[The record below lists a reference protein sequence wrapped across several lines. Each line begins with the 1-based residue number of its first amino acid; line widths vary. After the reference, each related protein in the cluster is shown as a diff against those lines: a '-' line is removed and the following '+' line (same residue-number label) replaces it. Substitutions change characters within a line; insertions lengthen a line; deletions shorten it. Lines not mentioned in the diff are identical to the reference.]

1 MMYFKFILAS
11 QILNLASLLAV
22 GQTRSC
28 TFEPHPKSVSNGV
41 SDSKGVKKENIDS
54 HQDAHLSPLKSS
66 SDKVANLC
74 ADDNVHDQVEAT
86 YSQADVS
93 RINSLLRE
101 ASQLKEKP
109 KSWMLWFGKKF
120 IGVPYVGGT
129 LDRAEEEKLV
139 INTSELD
146 CTTFVEIVT
155 ALTRCMSGN
164 GKRDFSDFCRQLQHV
179 RYINGEIAYEK
190 RQHYFTVWI
199 SDNVE
204 EGIVTDIQNNPPF
217 TKVQHVSV
225 NWMTTRC
232 MSGNGKRDFSDF
244 CRQLQHVRYING
256 EIAYEKRQHYFTV
269 WISDNVEEGI
279 VTDIQNN
286 PPFTKVQHVSVN
298 WMTTHQQSYK
308 MLKNNTKRLQGIK
321 ALEEQI
327 SGKSYRYIPKEQIVD
342 SRLFRNTIH
351 DGDILVMIT
360 NKKGLDTTHIG
371 IASWHQ
377 DGLHMLNASS
387 IHKKV
392 IDEPMLLRTY
402 MMKHP
407 SQIGIRVCRVVDGAK

>member
-11 QILNLASLLAV
+11 QILNLATLLTV

-41 SDSKGVKKENIDS
+41 SDS
-54 HQDAHLSPLKSS
+54 H
-66 SDKVANLC
+66 DKVVSHRI
-74 ADDNVHDQVEAT
+74 DDTAHYQVDAT
-86 YSQADVS
+86 YSQSDIS

-199 SDNVE
+199 SDNAE

-217 TKVQHVSV
+217 TKVQ
-225 NWMTTRC
+225 
-232 MSGNGKRDFSDF
+232 
-244 CRQLQHVRYING
+244 Y
-256 EIAYEKRQHYFTV
+256 
-269 WISDNVEEGI
+269 
-279 VTDIQNN
+279 
-286 PPFTKVQHVSVN
+286 VSVN

-308 MLKNNTKRLQGIK
+308 MLKNNAKRLQGIK

-351 DGDILVMIT
+351 NGDILVMIT

>member
-1 MMYFKFILAS
+1 
-11 QILNLASLLAV
+11 
-22 GQTRSC
+22 
-28 TFEPHPKSVSNGV
+28 
-41 SDSKGVKKENIDS
+41 
-54 HQDAHLSPLKSS
+54 
-66 SDKVANLC
+66 
-74 ADDNVHDQVEAT
+74 
-86 YSQADVS
+86 
-93 RINSLLRE
+93 
-101 ASQLKEKP
+101 
-109 KSWMLWFGKKF
+109 MLWFGKKF

-155 ALTRCMSGN
+155 ALTLCMSGN

-199 SDNVE
+199 SDN
-204 EGIVTDIQNNPPF
+204 
-217 TKVQHVSV
+217 
-225 NWMTTRC
+225 
-232 MSGNGKRDFSDF
+232 
-244 CRQLQHVRYING
+244 
-256 EIAYEKRQHYFTV
+256 A
-269 WISDNVEEGI
+269 EEGI

-308 MLKNNTKRLQGIK
+308 MLKNNAKRLQGIK

>member
-11 QILNLASLLAV
+11 QILNLATLLTV

-41 SDSKGVKKENIDS
+41 SDS
-54 HQDAHLSPLKSS
+54 H
-66 SDKVANLC
+66 DKVVSHRI
-74 ADDNVHDQVEAT
+74 DDTAHYQVDAT
-86 YSQADVS
+86 YSQSDIS

-146 CTTFVEIVT
+146 CTTFVEVVT

-199 SDNVE
+199 SDN
-204 EGIVTDIQNNPPF
+204 
-217 TKVQHVSV
+217 
-225 NWMTTRC
+225 
-232 MSGNGKRDFSDF
+232 
-244 CRQLQHVRYING
+244 
-256 EIAYEKRQHYFTV
+256 A
-269 WISDNVEEGI
+269 EEGI

-308 MLKNNTKRLQGIK
+308 MLKNNAKRLQGIK

-351 DGDILVMIT
+351 NGDILVMIT

>member
-1 MMYFKFILAS
+1 MMYFKLILAS
-11 QILNLASLLAV
+11 QILNLATLLTV

-41 SDSKGVKKENIDS
+41 SDS
-54 HQDAHLSPLKSS
+54 H
-66 SDKVANLC
+66 DKVVSHRI
-74 ADDNVHDQVEAT
+74 DDTAHYQVDAT
-86 YSQADVS
+86 YSQSDIS

-199 SDNVE
+199 SDN
-204 EGIVTDIQNNPPF
+204 
-217 TKVQHVSV
+217 
-225 NWMTTRC
+225 
-232 MSGNGKRDFSDF
+232 
-244 CRQLQHVRYING
+244 
-256 EIAYEKRQHYFTV
+256 A
-269 WISDNVEEGI
+269 EEGI

-308 MLKNNTKRLQGIK
+308 MLKNNAKRLQGIK

-327 SGKSYRYIPKEQIVD
+327 SGKSYRYIPKEQIMD

-351 DGDILVMIT
+351 NGDILVMIT

>member
-11 QILNLASLLAV
+11 QILNLATLLTV

-41 SDSKGVKKENIDS
+41 SDS
-54 HQDAHLSPLKSS
+54 H
-66 SDKVANLC
+66 DKVVSHRI
-74 ADDNVHDQVEAT
+74 DDTAHYQVDAT
-86 YSQADVS
+86 YSQSDIS

-199 SDNVE
+199 SDN
-204 EGIVTDIQNNPPF
+204 
-217 TKVQHVSV
+217 
-225 NWMTTRC
+225 
-232 MSGNGKRDFSDF
+232 
-244 CRQLQHVRYING
+244 
-256 EIAYEKRQHYFTV
+256 A
-269 WISDNVEEGI
+269 EEGI

-308 MLKNNTKRLQGIK
+308 MLKNNAKRLQGIK

-327 SGKSYRYIPKEQIVD
+327 SGKSYRYIPIEQIVD

-351 DGDILVMIT
+351 NGDILVMIT

>member
-11 QILNLASLLAV
+11 QILNLATLLTV

-41 SDSKGVKKENIDS
+41 SDS
-54 HQDAHLSPLKSS
+54 H
-66 SDKVANLC
+66 DKVVSHRI
-74 ADDNVHDQVEAT
+74 DDTAHYQVNAT
-86 YSQADVS
+86 YSQSDIS

-199 SDNVE
+199 SDN
-204 EGIVTDIQNNPPF
+204 
-217 TKVQHVSV
+217 
-225 NWMTTRC
+225 
-232 MSGNGKRDFSDF
+232 
-244 CRQLQHVRYING
+244 
-256 EIAYEKRQHYFTV
+256 A
-269 WISDNVEEGI
+269 EEGI

-308 MLKNNTKRLQGIK
+308 MLKNNAKRLQGIK

-327 SGKSYRYIPKEQIVD
+327 SGKSYRYIPKEKIVD

-351 DGDILVMIT
+351 NGDILVMIT

>member
-11 QILNLASLLAV
+11 QILNLATLLTV

-41 SDSKGVKKENIDS
+41 SDS
-54 HQDAHLSPLKSS
+54 H
-66 SDKVANLC
+66 DKVVSHRI
-74 ADDNVHDQVEAT
+74 DDTAHYQVDAT
-86 YSQADVS
+86 YSQSDIS

-164 GKRDFSDFCRQLQHV
+164 GKRDFSDFSRQLQHV

-199 SDNVE
+199 SDN
-204 EGIVTDIQNNPPF
+204 
-217 TKVQHVSV
+217 
-225 NWMTTRC
+225 
-232 MSGNGKRDFSDF
+232 
-244 CRQLQHVRYING
+244 
-256 EIAYEKRQHYFTV
+256 A
-269 WISDNVEEGI
+269 EEGI

-308 MLKNNTKRLQGIK
+308 MLKNNAKRLQGIK

-351 DGDILVMIT
+351 NGDILVMIT

>member
-11 QILNLASLLAV
+11 QILNLATLLTV

-41 SDSKGVKKENIDS
+41 SDS
-54 HQDAHLSPLKSS
+54 H
-66 SDKVANLC
+66 DKVVSHRI
-74 ADDNVHDQVEAT
+74 DDTAHYQVDAT
-86 YSQADVS
+86 YSQSDIS

-199 SDNVE
+199 SDN
-204 EGIVTDIQNNPPF
+204 
-217 TKVQHVSV
+217 
-225 NWMTTRC
+225 
-232 MSGNGKRDFSDF
+232 
-244 CRQLQHVRYING
+244 
-256 EIAYEKRQHYFTV
+256 A
-269 WISDNVEEGI
+269 EEGI

-308 MLKNNTKRLQGIK
+308 MLKNNAKRLQGIK

-327 SGKSYRYIPKEQIVD
+327 SGKSYWYIPKEQIVD

-351 DGDILVMIT
+351 NGDILVMIT

>member
-1 MMYFKFILAS
+1 MYFKFILAS
-11 QILNLASLLAV
+11 QILNLATLLAV

-41 SDSKGVKKENIDS
+41 SDS
-54 HQDAHLSPLKSS
+54 H
-66 SDKVANLC
+66 DKVVSHRT
-74 ADDNVHDQVEAT
+74 DDTAHYQVDAT
-86 YSQADVS
+86 YSQSDIS

-101 ASQLKEKP
+101 ASQLKAKP

-164 GKRDFSDFCRQLQHV
+164 GKKDFSDFCRQLQHV

-199 SDNVE
+199 SDN
-204 EGIVTDIQNNPPF
+204 
-217 TKVQHVSV
+217 
-225 NWMTTRC
+225 
-232 MSGNGKRDFSDF
+232 
-244 CRQLQHVRYING
+244 
-256 EIAYEKRQHYFTV
+256 A
-269 WISDNVEEGI
+269 EEGI

-351 DGDILVMIT
+351 NGDILVMIT

>member
-11 QILNLASLLAV
+11 QILNLATLLTV

-41 SDSKGVKKENIDS
+41 SDS
-54 HQDAHLSPLKSS
+54 H
-66 SDKVANLC
+66 DKVVSHRI
-74 ADDNVHDQVEAT
+74 DDTAHYQVDAT
-86 YSQADVS
+86 YSQSDIS

-199 SDNVE
+199 SDN
-204 EGIVTDIQNNPPF
+204 
-217 TKVQHVSV
+217 
-225 NWMTTRC
+225 
-232 MSGNGKRDFSDF
+232 
-244 CRQLQHVRYING
+244 
-256 EIAYEKRQHYFTV
+256 A
-269 WISDNVEEGI
+269 EEGI

-308 MLKNNTKRLQGIK
+308 MLKNNAKRLQGIK

-351 DGDILVMIT
+351 NGDILVMIT
-360 NKKGLDTTHIG
+360 NKKGLDTTHVG

>member
-11 QILNLASLLAV
+11 QILNLATLLTV

-41 SDSKGVKKENIDS
+41 SDS
-54 HQDAHLSPLKSS
+54 H
-66 SDKVANLC
+66 DKVVSHRI
-74 ADDNVHDQVEAT
+74 DDTAHYQVDAT
-86 YSQADVS
+86 YSQSDIS

-129 LDRAEEEKLV
+129 LDRVEEEKLV

-199 SDNVE
+199 SDN
-204 EGIVTDIQNNPPF
+204 
-217 TKVQHVSV
+217 
-225 NWMTTRC
+225 
-232 MSGNGKRDFSDF
+232 
-244 CRQLQHVRYING
+244 
-256 EIAYEKRQHYFTV
+256 A
-269 WISDNVEEGI
+269 EEGI

-308 MLKNNTKRLQGIK
+308 MLKNNAKRLQGIK

-351 DGDILVMIT
+351 NGDILVMIT

>member
-11 QILNLASLLAV
+11 QILNLATLLTV

-41 SDSKGVKKENIDS
+41 SDS
-54 HQDAHLSPLKSS
+54 H
-66 SDKVANLC
+66 DKVVSHRI
-74 ADDNVHDQVEAT
+74 DDTAHYQVDAT
-86 YSQADVS
+86 YSQSDIS

-120 IGVPYVGGT
+120 IGVPCVGGT

-164 GKRDFSDFCRQLQHV
+164 GKRDFSDFCRQLQNV

-199 SDNVE
+199 SDN
-204 EGIVTDIQNNPPF
+204 
-217 TKVQHVSV
+217 
-225 NWMTTRC
+225 
-232 MSGNGKRDFSDF
+232 
-244 CRQLQHVRYING
+244 
-256 EIAYEKRQHYFTV
+256 A
-269 WISDNVEEGI
+269 EEGI

-308 MLKNNTKRLQGIK
+308 MLKNNAKRLQGIK

-351 DGDILVMIT
+351 NGDILVMIT

>member
-11 QILNLASLLAV
+11 QILNLATLLTV

-41 SDSKGVKKENIDS
+41 SDS
-54 HQDAHLSPLKSS
+54 H
-66 SDKVANLC
+66 DKVVSHRI
-74 ADDNVHDQVEAT
+74 DDTAHYQVDAT
-86 YSQADVS
+86 YSQSDIS

-109 KSWMLWFGKKF
+109 TSWMLWFGKKF

-199 SDNVE
+199 SDN
-204 EGIVTDIQNNPPF
+204 
-217 TKVQHVSV
+217 
-225 NWMTTRC
+225 
-232 MSGNGKRDFSDF
+232 
-244 CRQLQHVRYING
+244 
-256 EIAYEKRQHYFTV
+256 A
-269 WISDNVEEGI
+269 EEGI

-308 MLKNNTKRLQGIK
+308 MLKNNAKRLQGIK

-351 DGDILVMIT
+351 NGDILVMIT

>member
-11 QILNLASLLAV
+11 QILNLATLLTV

-41 SDSKGVKKENIDS
+41 SDS
-54 HQDAHLSPLKSS
+54 H
-66 SDKVANLC
+66 DKVVSHRI
-74 ADDNVHDQVEAT
+74 DDTAHYQVDAT
-86 YSQADVS
+86 YSQSDIS

-164 GKRDFSDFCRQLQHV
+164 GKRAFSDFCRQLQHV

-199 SDNVE
+199 SDN
-204 EGIVTDIQNNPPF
+204 
-217 TKVQHVSV
+217 
-225 NWMTTRC
+225 
-232 MSGNGKRDFSDF
+232 
-244 CRQLQHVRYING
+244 
-256 EIAYEKRQHYFTV
+256 A
-269 WISDNVEEGI
+269 EEGI

-308 MLKNNTKRLQGIK
+308 MLKNNAKRLQGIK

-351 DGDILVMIT
+351 NGDILVMIT

>member
-1 MMYFKFILAS
+1 MYFKFILAS
-11 QILNLASLLAV
+11 QILNLASLLTV

-28 TFEPHPKSVSNGV
+28 TFEPHPKSVPNGV
-41 SDSKGVKKENIDS
+41 SDS
-54 HQDAHLSPLKSS
+54 H
-66 SDKVANLC
+66 DKVVSHRT
-74 ADDNVHDQVEAT
+74 DDTAHYQVDAT
-86 YSQADVS
+86 YSQSDVS

-164 GKRDFSDFCRQLQHV
+164 GKKDFSDFCRQLQHV

-199 SDNVE
+199 SDN
-204 EGIVTDIQNNPPF
+204 
-217 TKVQHVSV
+217 
-225 NWMTTRC
+225 
-232 MSGNGKRDFSDF
+232 
-244 CRQLQHVRYING
+244 
-256 EIAYEKRQHYFTV
+256 A
-269 WISDNVEEGI
+269 EEGI

-351 DGDILVMIT
+351 NGDILVMIT

>member
-11 QILNLASLLAV
+11 QILNLATLLTV

-41 SDSKGVKKENIDS
+41 SDS
-54 HQDAHLSPLKSS
+54 H
-66 SDKVANLC
+66 DKVVSHRI
-74 ADDNVHDQVEAT
+74 DDTAHYQVDAT
-86 YSQADVS
+86 YSQSDIS

-199 SDNVE
+199 SDN
-204 EGIVTDIQNNPPF
+204 
-217 TKVQHVSV
+217 
-225 NWMTTRC
+225 
-232 MSGNGKRDFSDF
+232 
-244 CRQLQHVRYING
+244 
-256 EIAYEKRQHYFTV
+256 A
-269 WISDNVEEGI
+269 EEGI

-308 MLKNNTKRLQGIK
+308 MLKNNAKRLQGIK

-351 DGDILVMIT
+351 NGDILVMIT

-407 SQIGIRVCRVVDGAK
+407 SPIGIRVCRIVDGAK

>member
-11 QILNLASLLAV
+11 QILNLATLLTV

-41 SDSKGVKKENIDS
+41 SDS
-54 HQDAHLSPLKSS
+54 H
-66 SDKVANLC
+66 DKVVSHRI
-74 ADDNVHDQVEAT
+74 DDTAHYQVDAT
-86 YSQADVS
+86 YSQSDIS

-199 SDNVE
+199 SDNAE
-204 EGIVTDIQNNPPF
+204 EGIVTDIQNN
-217 TKVQHVSV
+217 
-225 NWMTTRC
+225 
-232 MSGNGKRDFSDF
+232 
-244 CRQLQHVRYING
+244 L
-256 EIAYEKRQHYFTV
+256 
-269 WISDNVEEGI
+269 
-279 VTDIQNN
+279 
-286 PPFTKVQHVSVN
+286 PFTKVQHVSVN

-308 MLKNNTKRLQGIK
+308 MLKNNAKRLQGIK

-351 DGDILVMIT
+351 NGDILVMIT

>member
-11 QILNLASLLAV
+11 QILNLATLLTV

-41 SDSKGVKKENIDS
+41 SDS
-54 HQDAHLSPLKSS
+54 H
-66 SDKVANLC
+66 DKVVSHRI
-74 ADDNVHDQVEAT
+74 DDTAHYQVDAT
-86 YSQADVS
+86 YSQSDIS

-129 LDRAEEEKLV
+129 LDRAGEEKLV

-199 SDNVE
+199 SDN
-204 EGIVTDIQNNPPF
+204 
-217 TKVQHVSV
+217 
-225 NWMTTRC
+225 
-232 MSGNGKRDFSDF
+232 
-244 CRQLQHVRYING
+244 
-256 EIAYEKRQHYFTV
+256 A
-269 WISDNVEEGI
+269 EEGI

-308 MLKNNTKRLQGIK
+308 MLKNNAKRLQGIK

-351 DGDILVMIT
+351 NGDILVMIT

>member
-1 MMYFKFILAS
+1 MYFKFILAS
-11 QILNLASLLAV
+11 QILNLATLLTV

-41 SDSKGVKKENIDS
+41 SDS
-54 HQDAHLSPLKSS
+54 H
-66 SDKVANLC
+66 DKVVSHRT
-74 ADDNVHDQVEAT
+74 DDTAHYQVDAT
-86 YSQADVS
+86 YSQSDIS

-109 KSWMLWFGKKF
+109 KNWMLWFGKKF

-139 INTSELD
+139 VNTSELD

-199 SDNVE
+199 SDN
-204 EGIVTDIQNNPPF
+204 
-217 TKVQHVSV
+217 
-225 NWMTTRC
+225 
-232 MSGNGKRDFSDF
+232 
-244 CRQLQHVRYING
+244 
-256 EIAYEKRQHYFTV
+256 A
-269 WISDNVEEGI
+269 EEGI

-308 MLKNNTKRLQGIK
+308 MLKNNTKRLKGIK

-351 DGDILVMIT
+351 NGDILVMIT

>member
-11 QILNLASLLAV
+11 QILNLATLLTV

-41 SDSKGVKKENIDS
+41 SDS
-54 HQDAHLSPLKSS
+54 H
-66 SDKVANLC
+66 DKVVSHRI
-74 ADDNVHDQVEAT
+74 DDTAHYQVDAT
-86 YSQADVS
+86 YSQSDIS

-199 SDNVE
+199 SDNAE
-204 EGIVTDIQNNPPF
+204 EGF
-217 TKVQHVSV
+217 
-225 NWMTTRC
+225 
-232 MSGNGKRDFSDF
+232 
-244 CRQLQHVRYING
+244 
-256 EIAYEKRQHYFTV
+256 
-269 WISDNVEEGI
+269 

-308 MLKNNTKRLQGIK
+308 MLKNNAKRLQGIK

-351 DGDILVMIT
+351 NGDILVMIT

>member
-11 QILNLASLLAV
+11 QILNLATLLTV

-41 SDSKGVKKENIDS
+41 SDS
-54 HQDAHLSPLKSS
+54 H
-66 SDKVANLC
+66 DKVVSHRI
-74 ADDNVHDQVEAT
+74 DDTAHYQVDAT
-86 YSQADVS
+86 YSQSDIS

-199 SDNVE
+199 SDN
-204 EGIVTDIQNNPPF
+204 
-217 TKVQHVSV
+217 
-225 NWMTTRC
+225 
-232 MSGNGKRDFSDF
+232 
-244 CRQLQHVRYING
+244 
-256 EIAYEKRQHYFTV
+256 A
-269 WISDNVEEGI
+269 EEGI

-308 MLKNNTKRLQGIK
+308 MLKNNAKRLQGIK

-351 DGDILVMIT
+351 NGDILVMIT

-407 SQIGIRVCRVVDGAK
+407 IQIGIRVCRVVDGAK

>member
-11 QILNLASLLAV
+11 QILNLATLLTV

-41 SDSKGVKKENIDS
+41 SDS
-54 HQDAHLSPLKSS
+54 H
-66 SDKVANLC
+66 DKVVSHRI
-74 ADDNVHDQVEAT
+74 DDTAHYQVDAT
-86 YSQADVS
+86 YSQSDIS

-199 SDNVE
+199 SDNAE

-217 TKVQHVSV
+217 TKV
-225 NWMTTRC
+225 R
-232 MSGNGKRDFSDF
+232 
-244 CRQLQHVRYING
+244 
-256 EIAYEKRQHYFTV
+256 
-269 WISDNVEEGI
+269 
-279 VTDIQNN
+279 
-286 PPFTKVQHVSVN
+286 HVSVN

-308 MLKNNTKRLQGIK
+308 MLKNNAKRLQGIK

-351 DGDILVMIT
+351 NGDILVMIT

>member
-1 MMYFKFILAS
+1 MYFKFILAS
-11 QILNLASLLAV
+11 QILNLATLLAV

-41 SDSKGVKKENIDS
+41 KKENIDS
-54 HQDAHLSPLKSS
+54 YQDAHLSPLKTS
-66 SDKVANLC
+66 SDKVVSHRT
-74 ADDNVHDQVEAT
+74 DDTAHYQVDAT
-86 YSQADVS
+86 YSQSDIS

-101 ASQLKEKP
+101 ASQLKAKP

-199 SDNVE
+199 SDN
-204 EGIVTDIQNNPPF
+204 
-217 TKVQHVSV
+217 
-225 NWMTTRC
+225 
-232 MSGNGKRDFSDF
+232 
-244 CRQLQHVRYING
+244 
-256 EIAYEKRQHYFTV
+256 A
-269 WISDNVEEGI
+269 EEGI

-342 SRLFRNTIH
+342 S
-351 DGDILVMIT
+351 
-360 NKKGLDTTHIG
+360 
-371 IASWHQ
+371 
-377 DGLHMLNASS
+377 
-387 IHKKV
+387 
-392 IDEPMLLRTY
+392 
-402 MMKHP
+402 
-407 SQIGIRVCRVVDGAK
+407 QIGRAHV

>member
-11 QILNLASLLAV
+11 QILNLATLLTV

-41 SDSKGVKKENIDS
+41 SDS
-54 HQDAHLSPLKSS
+54 H
-66 SDKVANLC
+66 DKVVSHRI
-74 ADDNVHDQVEAT
+74 DDTAHYQVDAT
-86 YSQADVS
+86 YSQSDIS

-155 ALTRCMSGN
+155 ALTRCMSRN

-199 SDNVE
+199 SDN
-204 EGIVTDIQNNPPF
+204 
-217 TKVQHVSV
+217 
-225 NWMTTRC
+225 
-232 MSGNGKRDFSDF
+232 
-244 CRQLQHVRYING
+244 
-256 EIAYEKRQHYFTV
+256 A
-269 WISDNVEEGI
+269 EEGI

-308 MLKNNTKRLQGIK
+308 MLKNNAKRLQGIK

-351 DGDILVMIT
+351 NGDILVMIT

>member
-11 QILNLASLLAV
+11 QILNLATLLTV

-41 SDSKGVKKENIDS
+41 SDS
-54 HQDAHLSPLKSS
+54 H
-66 SDKVANLC
+66 DKVVSHRI
-74 ADDNVHDQVEAT
+74 DDTAHYQVDAT
-86 YSQADVS
+86 YSQSDIS

-155 ALTRCMSGN
+155 ALSRCMSGN

-199 SDNVE
+199 SDN
-204 EGIVTDIQNNPPF
+204 
-217 TKVQHVSV
+217 
-225 NWMTTRC
+225 
-232 MSGNGKRDFSDF
+232 
-244 CRQLQHVRYING
+244 
-256 EIAYEKRQHYFTV
+256 A
-269 WISDNVEEGI
+269 EEGI

-308 MLKNNTKRLQGIK
+308 MLKNNAKRLQGIK

-351 DGDILVMIT
+351 NGDILVMIT

>member
-11 QILNLASLLAV
+11 QILNLATLLTV

-41 SDSKGVKKENIDS
+41 SDS
-54 HQDAHLSPLKSS
+54 H
-66 SDKVANLC
+66 DKVVSHRI
-74 ADDNVHDQVEAT
+74 DDTAHYQVDAT
-86 YSQADVS
+86 YSQSDIS

-109 KSWMLWFGKKF
+109 KSCMLWFGKKF

-199 SDNVE
+199 SDN
-204 EGIVTDIQNNPPF
+204 
-217 TKVQHVSV
+217 
-225 NWMTTRC
+225 
-232 MSGNGKRDFSDF
+232 
-244 CRQLQHVRYING
+244 
-256 EIAYEKRQHYFTV
+256 A
-269 WISDNVEEGI
+269 EEGI

-308 MLKNNTKRLQGIK
+308 MLKNNAKRLQGIK

-351 DGDILVMIT
+351 NGDILVMIT

>member
-11 QILNLASLLAV
+11 QILNLATLLTV

-41 SDSKGVKKENIDS
+41 SDS
-54 HQDAHLSPLKSS
+54 H
-66 SDKVANLC
+66 DKVVSHRI
-74 ADDNVHDQVEAT
+74 DDTAHYQVDAT
-86 YSQADVS
+86 YSQSDIS

-164 GKRDFSDFCRQLQHV
+164 GKRDFSDFCRQLQNV

-199 SDNVE
+199 SDN
-204 EGIVTDIQNNPPF
+204 
-217 TKVQHVSV
+217 
-225 NWMTTRC
+225 
-232 MSGNGKRDFSDF
+232 
-244 CRQLQHVRYING
+244 
-256 EIAYEKRQHYFTV
+256 A
-269 WISDNVEEGI
+269 EEGI

-308 MLKNNTKRLQGIK
+308 MLKIMQSDFKVLRHWK
-321 ALEEQI
+321 
-327 SGKSYRYIPKEQIVD
+327 
-342 SRLFRNTIH
+342 SRL
-351 DGDILVMIT
+351 VV
-360 NKKGLDTTHIG
+360 KVIG
-371 IASWHQ
+371 IFQKSRLW
-377 DGLHMLNASS
+377 
-387 IHKKV
+387 I
-392 IDEPMLLRTY
+392 
-402 MMKHP
+402 
-407 SQIGIRVCRVVDGAK
+407 VVYSEIPFIMATSLS

>member
-11 QILNLASLLAV
+11 QILNLATLLTV

-41 SDSKGVKKENIDS
+41 SDS
-54 HQDAHLSPLKSS
+54 H
-66 SDKVANLC
+66 DKVVSHRT
-74 ADDNVHDQVEAT
+74 DDTAHYQVDAT
-86 YSQADVS
+86 YSQSDIS

-139 INTSELD
+139 VNTSELD

-199 SDNVE
+199 SDN
-204 EGIVTDIQNNPPF
+204 
-217 TKVQHVSV
+217 
-225 NWMTTRC
+225 
-232 MSGNGKRDFSDF
+232 
-244 CRQLQHVRYING
+244 
-256 EIAYEKRQHYFTV
+256 A
-269 WISDNVEEGI
+269 EEGI

-351 DGDILVMIT
+351 NGDILVMIT

>member
-11 QILNLASLLAV
+11 QILNLATLLTV

-41 SDSKGVKKENIDS
+41 SDS
-54 HQDAHLSPLKSS
+54 H
-66 SDKVANLC
+66 DKVVSHRI
-74 ADDNVHDQVEAT
+74 DDTAHYQVDAT
-86 YSQADVS
+86 YSQSDIS

-199 SDNVE
+199 SDN
-204 EGIVTDIQNNPPF
+204 
-217 TKVQHVSV
+217 
-225 NWMTTRC
+225 
-232 MSGNGKRDFSDF
+232 
-244 CRQLQHVRYING
+244 
-256 EIAYEKRQHYFTV
+256 A
-269 WISDNVEEGI
+269 EEGI

-308 MLKNNTKRLQGIK
+308 MLKNNAKRLQGIK

-351 DGDILVMIT
+351 NGDILVMIT

-407 SQIGIRVCRVVDGAK
+407 SQIGIRVCRVADGAK

>member
-11 QILNLASLLAV
+11 QILNLASLLTV

-41 SDSKGVKKENIDS
+41 SDS
-54 HQDAHLSPLKSS
+54 H
-66 SDKVANLC
+66 DKVVSHRT
-74 ADDNVHDQVEAT
+74 DDTAHYQVDAT
-86 YSQADVS
+86 YSQSDIS

-164 GKRDFSDFCRQLQHV
+164 GKKDFSDFCRQLQHV

-199 SDNVE
+199 SDN
-204 EGIVTDIQNNPPF
+204 
-217 TKVQHVSV
+217 
-225 NWMTTRC
+225 
-232 MSGNGKRDFSDF
+232 
-244 CRQLQHVRYING
+244 
-256 EIAYEKRQHYFTV
+256 A
-269 WISDNVEEGI
+269 EEGI

-308 MLKNNTKRLQGIK
+308 MLKNNAKRLQGIK

-351 DGDILVMIT
+351 NGDILVMIT

>member
-11 QILNLASLLAV
+11 QILNLATLLTV

-41 SDSKGVKKENIDS
+41 SDS
-54 HQDAHLSPLKSS
+54 H
-66 SDKVANLC
+66 DKVVSHRI
-74 ADDNVHDQVEAT
+74 DDTAHYQVDAT
-86 YSQADVS
+86 YSQSDIS

-155 ALTRCMSGN
+155 ALTRCMSGT

-199 SDNVE
+199 SDN
-204 EGIVTDIQNNPPF
+204 
-217 TKVQHVSV
+217 
-225 NWMTTRC
+225 
-232 MSGNGKRDFSDF
+232 
-244 CRQLQHVRYING
+244 
-256 EIAYEKRQHYFTV
+256 A
-269 WISDNVEEGI
+269 EEGI

-308 MLKNNTKRLQGIK
+308 MLKNNAKRLQGIK

-351 DGDILVMIT
+351 NGDILVMIT

>member
-1 MMYFKFILAS
+1 MYFKFILAS
-11 QILNLASLLAV
+11 QILNLATLLTV

-41 SDSKGVKKENIDS
+41 SDS
-54 HQDAHLSPLKSS
+54 H
-66 SDKVANLC
+66 DKVVSHRT
-74 ADDNVHDQVEAT
+74 DDTAHYQVDAT
-86 YSQADVS
+86 YSQSDIS

-199 SDNVE
+199 SDNA
-204 EGIVTDIQNNPPF
+204 G
-217 TKVQHVSV
+217 
-225 NWMTTRC
+225 
-232 MSGNGKRDFSDF
+232 
-244 CRQLQHVRYING
+244 
-256 EIAYEKRQHYFTV
+256 
-269 WISDNVEEGI
+269 EGI

>member
-1 MMYFKFILAS
+1 MYFKFILAS
-11 QILNLASLLAV
+11 QILNLATLLTV

-41 SDSKGVKKENIDS
+41 SDS
-54 HQDAHLSPLKSS
+54 H
-66 SDKVANLC
+66 DKVVSHRT
-74 ADDNVHDQVEAT
+74 DDTAHYQVDAT
-86 YSQADVS
+86 YSQSDIS

-139 INTSELD
+139 VNTSELD

-164 GKRDFSDFCRQLQHV
+164 GKKDFSDFCRQLQHV

-199 SDNVE
+199 SDN
-204 EGIVTDIQNNPPF
+204 
-217 TKVQHVSV
+217 
-225 NWMTTRC
+225 
-232 MSGNGKRDFSDF
+232 
-244 CRQLQHVRYING
+244 
-256 EIAYEKRQHYFTV
+256 A
-269 WISDNVEEGI
+269 EEGI

-308 MLKNNTKRLQGIK
+308 MLKNNTKRLKGIK
-321 ALEEQI
+321 VLEEQI

-351 DGDILVMIT
+351 NGDILVMIT

>member
-1 MMYFKFILAS
+1 MIYRKKNIIDMMYFKFILAS
-11 QILNLASLLAV
+11 QILNLATLLTV

-28 TFEPHPKSVSNGV
+28 TFEPHPKSVSDGV
-41 SDSKGVKKENIDS
+41 SDS
-54 HQDAHLSPLKSS
+54 H
-66 SDKVANLC
+66 DKVVSHRI
-74 ADDNVHDQVEAT
+74 DDTAHYQVDAT
-86 YSQADVS
+86 YSQSDIS

-199 SDNVE
+199 SDNAE

-225 NWMTTRC
+225 NC
-232 MSGNGKRDFSDF
+232 
-244 CRQLQHVRYING
+244 
-256 EIAYEKRQHYFTV
+256 
-269 WISDNVEEGI
+269 
-279 VTDIQNN
+279 
-286 PPFTKVQHVSVN
+286 
-298 WMTTHQQSYK
+298 MTTHQQSYK
-308 MLKNNTKRLQGIK
+308 MLKNNAKRLQGIK
-321 ALEEQI
+321 AVE
-327 SGKSYRYIPKEQIVD
+327 EQIVD

-351 DGDILVMIT
+351 NGDILVMIT

>member
-11 QILNLASLLAV
+11 QILNLATLLAV

-28 TFEPHPKSVSNGV
+28 TFEPHPKSVSNRV
-41 SDSKGVKKENIDS
+41 SDS
-54 HQDAHLSPLKSS
+54 H
-66 SDKVANLC
+66 DKVVSHC
-74 ADDNVHDQVEAT
+74 TDDTAHYQVDAT
-86 YSQADVS
+86 YSQSDIS

-164 GKRDFSDFCRQLQHV
+164 GKRDFSDFCRQLQYV

-199 SDNVE
+199 SDN
-204 EGIVTDIQNNPPF
+204 
-217 TKVQHVSV
+217 
-225 NWMTTRC
+225 
-232 MSGNGKRDFSDF
+232 
-244 CRQLQHVRYING
+244 
-256 EIAYEKRQHYFTV
+256 A
-269 WISDNVEEGI
+269 EEGI

-298 WMTTHQQSYK
+298 WMTTHHWQRRSW
-308 MLKNNTKRLQGIK
+308 TKW
-321 ALEEQI
+321 
-327 SGKSYRYIPKEQIVD
+327 V
-342 SRLFRNTIH
+342 
-351 DGDILVMIT
+351 
-360 NKKGLDTTHIG
+360 
-371 IASWHQ
+371 
-377 DGLHMLNASS
+377 
-387 IHKKV
+387 
-392 IDEPMLLRTY
+392 
-402 MMKHP
+402 
-407 SQIGIRVCRVVDGAK
+407 

>member
-11 QILNLASLLAV
+11 QILNLATLLTV

-41 SDSKGVKKENIDS
+41 SDS
-54 HQDAHLSPLKSS
+54 H
-66 SDKVANLC
+66 DKVVSHRI
-74 ADDNVHDQVEAT
+74 DDTAHYQVDAT
-86 YSQADVS
+86 YSQSDIS

-146 CTTFVEIVT
+146 CTSFVEIVT

-199 SDNVE
+199 SDN
-204 EGIVTDIQNNPPF
+204 
-217 TKVQHVSV
+217 
-225 NWMTTRC
+225 
-232 MSGNGKRDFSDF
+232 
-244 CRQLQHVRYING
+244 
-256 EIAYEKRQHYFTV
+256 A
-269 WISDNVEEGI
+269 EEGI

-308 MLKNNTKRLQGIK
+308 MLKNNAKRLQGIK

-351 DGDILVMIT
+351 NGDILVMIT

>member
-11 QILNLASLLAV
+11 QILNLATLLTV

-41 SDSKGVKKENIDS
+41 SDS
-54 HQDAHLSPLKSS
+54 H
-66 SDKVANLC
+66 DKVVSHRI
-74 ADDNVHDQVEAT
+74 DDTAHYQVDAT
-86 YSQADVS
+86 YSQSDIS
-93 RINSLLRE
+93 RINSLLRA

-199 SDNVE
+199 SDN
-204 EGIVTDIQNNPPF
+204 
-217 TKVQHVSV
+217 
-225 NWMTTRC
+225 
-232 MSGNGKRDFSDF
+232 
-244 CRQLQHVRYING
+244 
-256 EIAYEKRQHYFTV
+256 A
-269 WISDNVEEGI
+269 EEGI

-308 MLKNNTKRLQGIK
+308 MLKNNAKRLQGIK

-351 DGDILVMIT
+351 NGDILVMIT